1 MNDNP
6 YLSIDR
12 QMVGDIYTSPEAMD
26 NLTILCD
33 DFGSR
38 FGGTEGER
46 QAAEFMK
53 AKLEAYGLQ
62 NVHLE
67 PVEYLGWRRGE
78 VTLEI
83 LSPLQMTL
91 PCITLPH
98 APAADLEAS
107 IVDVGDGSEADFER
121 LGDALKGKIAMVTS
135 RTQPPGHESLGAP
148 QREIWPQLH
157 GRGCRLHLCQS
168 LSRLWPGYRRRGR
181 RRRGADPGHLA
192 GVGGRGIPG
201 ACCAARARCASA
213 CTVPTPSS
221 KWFRG
226 T

>member
-107 IVDVGDGSEADFER
+107 IVDVGDGNR
-121 LGDALKGKIAMVTS
+121 
-135 RTQPPGHESLGAP
+135 
-148 QREIWPQLH
+148 
-157 GRGCRLHLCQS
+157 
-168 LSRLWPGYRRRGR
+168 SRL
-181 RRRGADPGHLA
+181 
-192 GVGGRGIPG
+192 
-201 ACCAARARCASA
+201 RALGRCAQGQDRHGHQSYA
-213 CTVPTPSS
+213 AAP
-221 KWFRG
+221 
-226 T
+226 